1 MRGAIVRRMRIIA
14 LTAALLLMGMCRAVG
29 QEHEGFQN
37 ECDTLQ
43 NATPADL
50 VQFLNG
56 VVPDEKNGDCVTWA
70 IKKLG
75 KEQYEPAI
83 ALLTKLLDF
92 RRPPTPRE
100 KQGIYLRMQGVW
112 EIYPAAGALSNIGKK
127 ASPAV
132 LDVIKSESAS
142 LTSRENAVF
151 VWMEIHRY
159 SDEHSK
165 AVTLLKQEEIN
176 AKDAATKQRL
186 RWAIQKAVA
195 WCNPPEEVACREAAR
210 ASAP

>member
-1 MRGAIVRRMRIIA
+1 MGAVVRRTRIIA
-14 LTAALLLMGMCRAVG
+14 LTLTLLLVGTYRALG
-29 QEHEGFQN
+29 QEHTGFEN
-37 ECDTLQ
+37 ECDSLQ
-43 NATPADL
+43 NAILPDL
-50 VQFLNG
+50 VQYLNG

-75 KEQYEPAI
+75 NGQYEPAI
-83 ALLTKLLDF
+83 PVLTKLLDF

-112 EIYPAAGALSNIGKK
+112 EIYPAVGALCNIGKK
-127 ASPAV
+127 TSPPV

-176 AKDAATKQRL
+176 AKDGATKQRL

-195 WCNPPEEVACREAAR
+195 WCNPPEETACREAAR